1 MSRMK
6 CTELSMEGSYFVLTA
21 NAYFGYPSYSIR
33 LGLNDL
39 KDLSL
44 DELRAALDEIED
56 EVFAMKSACGSAIS
70 AVAAME
76 DDWRESDDTPENG
89 DGGGQDA

>member
-6 CTELSMEGSYFVLTA
+6 CTELRMEGSYFVLTA
-21 NAYFGYPSYSIR
+21 NAYSGSPSYSIR
-33 LGLNDL
+33 LGLKDL
-39 KDLSL
+39 QDLSL
-44 DELRAALDEIED
+44 DKLLAALDEIAN
-56 EVFAMKSACGSAIS
+56 EVFAIKLACGSAIS
-70 AVAAME
+70 AVAKME